1 MTRTYPP
8 CLTVL
13 IAALAVAT
21 AGCGGGQG
29 GTAAADGPLQVVA
42 TMSVFADFA
51 EAVGGDLVT
60 VDTLVPIGGDPHTYE
75 PTPADSAAITD
86 ADVVIDNGLGLSPW
100 FDTLAGNVEGELVIL
115 TDGIAAEA
123 VADAGEIDPHM
134 WMVPDYVDRGY
145 LVAIQDAFATADPD
159 NADTYA
165 ANADAYRDTLAALD
179 AELTEEI
186 ARIPADNRKLVT
198 SHDAY
203 SYFAA
208 AYGLEVSG
216 SVVGVTTEEEP
227 SARAIAD
234 LIDVIRAKGVPTIFV
249 ESTVNPG
256 LIQQVARDAGVEVGA
271 PLYGDSVGE
280 AGSGAEDYAGMM
292 RANVSAIVAGLGGND

>member
-1 MTRTYPP
+1 
-8 CLTVL
+8 
-13 IAALAVAT
+13 
-21 AGCGGGQG
+21 
-29 GTAAADGPLQVVA
+29 
-42 TMSVFADFA
+42 MSVFTDFA

-75 PTPADSAAITD
+75 ATPADSAVITD

-115 TDGIAAEA
+115 TDGIAPEA
-123 VADAGEIDPHM
+123 VEDAGEIDPHM

-145 LVAIQDAFATADPD
+145 LVAIQDAFAAADPD

-234 LIDVIRAKGVPTIFV
+234 LVDVIRAEGVPAIFV
-249 ESTVNPG
+249 ETTVNPG

-292 RANVSAIVAGLGGND
+292 RANVSAIVAGLDGGG